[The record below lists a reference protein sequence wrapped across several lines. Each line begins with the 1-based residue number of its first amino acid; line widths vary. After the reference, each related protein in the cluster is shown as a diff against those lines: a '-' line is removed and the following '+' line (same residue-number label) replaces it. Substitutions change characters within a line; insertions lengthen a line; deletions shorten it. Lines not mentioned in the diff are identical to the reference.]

1 MIQRLGRNFPRMIH
15 PHQRSGV
22 LPGGLVMDG
31 LLDPLA
37 GKRAG
42 RNIGGG
48 HGAQAAVDFLDQ
60 AVRQAEAAG
69 GDGVPGAHGRPV

>member
-22 LPGGLVMDG
+22 LPGGWVMDG

-37 GKRAG
+37 RERAG
-42 RNIGGG
+42 GNIGGS
-48 HGAQAAVDFLDQ
+48 HGAQAAVNLLDQ

-69 GDGVPGAHGRPV
+69 GGGALGTHERPV